1 MSLGDHAFRELSR
14 AGFFDKDSDYE
25 GNLGHAVMELID
37 IFSDQGHSG
46 YSAQAVI
53 ALFTKLAKWEPLSL
67 ITSDPEEWNDVSE
80 MSGQPMWQNK
90 RDSRC
95 FSHDG
100 GKTWYSLE
108 DKKK

>member
-1 MSLGDHAFRELSR
+1 MSLGDYAFQELTK

-37 IFSDQGHSG
+37 TFSDQGHSG

-53 ALFTKLAKWEPLSL
+53 HLFTKLAKWEPLSP
-67 ITSDPEEWNDVSE
+67 ITSDPDEWNDVSD
-80 MSGQPMWQNK
+80 MSGKPMWQNK

-95 FSHDG
+95 FSSDG
-100 GKTWYSLE
+100 GKTWWSIE
-108 DKKK
+108 DK